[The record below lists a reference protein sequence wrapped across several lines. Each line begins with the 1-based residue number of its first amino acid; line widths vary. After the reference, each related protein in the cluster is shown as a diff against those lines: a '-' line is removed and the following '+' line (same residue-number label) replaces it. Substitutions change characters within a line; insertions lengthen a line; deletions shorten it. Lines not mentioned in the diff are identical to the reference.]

1 MNDMCSTVAV
11 KCHLAITQVQ
21 VRSQPATDTKWLDCN
36 NIAVD
41 CSYNNI
47 LQ

>member
-1 MNDMCSTVAV
+1 MLCVCKTVAV
-11 KCHLAITQVQ
+11 KCHITQVQ
-21 VRSQPATDTKWLDCN
+21 VRSQPATDAKWLNCN

-41 CSYNNI
+41 CSYNNT